1 MTEMVKRAVSHG
13 SEVAMARGQI
23 YSFLELAFGHPA
35 EKGIEYFRQEFV
47 ERSLHQTLGK
57 LDLPSAFDEGM
68 FKCFDR
74 FFKNIRE
81 SSIQRIEGDYIKLF
95 SSNYPIIPCPPY
107 GSLFTVDETKRLEEM
122 AAVKEAYQESG
133 MTLSD
138 KHEELPD
145 HLGVE
150 LEFLQYLSFRES
162 ESLQDREEEIVKFW
176 RDKQAHFLARFVVPF
191 VTQMAL
197 IAEKAEPDNI
207 YSDLVGAIRHFVVH
221 HSGEFTEI
229 ALEFNG
235 SLEDS

>member
-1 MTEMVKRAVSHG
+1 MTEMVKRSDLYG
-13 SEVAMARGQI
+13 SETAMARGQI

-35 EKGIEYFRQEFV
+35 EQGIEYFRQEST
-47 ERSLHQTLGK
+47 EKSLDETLSK
-57 LDLPSAFDEGM
+57 VDRPAAFDKEM
-68 FKCFDR
+68 YNCFDR
-74 FFKNIRE
+74 FFRNLRE
-81 SSIQRIEGDYIKLF
+81 SSVQRIEGDYIKLF

-122 AAVKEAYQESG
+122 TAVKEAYRESG

-162 ESLQDREEEIVKFW
+162 ESLRDKEEEVAKFW
-176 RDKQAHFLARFVVPF
+176 RDKQACFLARFAVPF

-197 IAEKAEPDNI
+197 IAQKAEPDNI
-207 YSDLVGAIRHFVVH
+207 YSDLVGAIRLFIDH

-229 ALEFNG
+229 TLDDNR
-235 SLEDS
+235 SLEES